1 MSFLVAIDGP
11 AGSGKGTIAQIIAD
25 KLNFIKIDTGAMYR
39 CVALYL
45 LENSIEINNVPK
57 IISKLDEIN
66 IRIDE
71 SKELI
76 YLNNENVTNK
86 IRQPNVSKIVSQ
98 VSSIKEIRLKL
109 IDLQREVA
117 KGKNVVMEGRDIT
130 TEVFPNADV
139 KIYLDAKLEVRAK
152 RRYKELLE
160 KNKDIKYDDVLNN
173 IIIRD
178 KNDKEKEFGA
188 LKIAED
194 AIVVDTTFLEIDD
207 VANKIIN
214 IINLKMKG

>member
-76 YLNNENVTNK
+76 YLNSENVTNK

-117 KGKNVVMEGRDIT
+117 KGKNVVVEGRDIT
-130 TEVFPNADV
+130 TVVFPNADI
-139 KIYLDAKLEVRAK
+139 KIYLDARLDVRAR
-152 RRYKELLE
+152 RRYIEIVE
-160 KNKDIKYDDVLNN
+160 KNKDIKYEDVLNN

-188 LKIAED
+188 LKIAND
-194 AIVVDTTFLEIDD
+194 AMVIDTTYLNIEQ
-207 VANKIIN
+207 VADKIIS
-214 IINLKMKG
+214 IIKMKMKG

>member
-86 IRQPNVSKIVSQ
+86 IRQPNVSKVVSQ

-130 TEVFPNADV
+130 TVVFPNADV

>member
-109 IDLQREVA
+109 IDSQREVA

-130 TEVFPNADV
+130 TVVFPNADV

>member
-1 MSFLVAIDGP
+1 MSFIVAIDGP

-25 KLNFIKIDTGAMYR
+25 KLDFKKIDTGAMYR

-45 LENSIEINNVPK
+45 LENNIEINNIPK
-57 IISKLDEIN
+57 ITSKLDEIN
-66 IRIDE
+66 IIMDE
-71 SKELI
+71 SSKLV
-76 YLNNENVTNK
+76 YLNNEDVTNK

-98 VSSIKEIRLKL
+98 VSSIRTIRLKL
-109 IDLQREVA
+109 IDLQREIA

-130 TEVFPNADV
+130 TVVFPNADV
-139 KIYLDAKLEVRAK
+139 KIYLDAELEVRAK
-152 RRYKELLE
+152 RRYKELSE
-160 KNKDIKYDDVLNN
+160 KDKNVKYEDVLNN

-188 LKIAED
+188 LKIADD
-194 AIVVDTTFLEIDD
+194 AIVVDTTFLDIND

-214 IINLKMKG
+214 IIKLKMKG

>member
-25 KLNFIKIDTGAMYR
+25 KLDFKKIDTGAMYR

-45 LENSIEINNVPK
+45 LENNIEINNIPK
-57 IISKLDEIN
+57 ITSKLDEIN
-66 IRIDE
+66 IRMDE
-71 SKELI
+71 SSKLV
-76 YLNNENVTNK
+76 YLNNEDVTNK

-98 VSSIKEIRLKL
+98 VSSIRTIRLKL
-109 IDLQREVA
+109 IDLQREIA

-130 TEVFPNADV
+130 TVVFPNADV
-139 KIYLDAKLEVRAK
+139 KIYLDAELEVRAK
-152 RRYKELLE
+152 RRYKELSE
-160 KNKDIKYDDVLNN
+160 KDKNIKYEDVLNN

-188 LKIAED
+188 LKIADD
-194 AIVVDTTFLEIDD
+194 AIVVDTTFLDIND

-214 IINLKMKG
+214 IIKLKMKG

>member
-1 MSFLVAIDGP
+1 MSFIVAIDGP

-25 KLNFIKIDTGAMYR
+25 KLDFKKIDTGAMYR

-45 LENSIEINNVPK
+45 LENNIEINNIPK
-57 IISKLDEIN
+57 ITSKLDEIN
-66 IRIDE
+66 IIMDE
-71 SKELI
+71 SSKLV
-76 YLNNENVTNK
+76 YLNNEDVTNK

-98 VSSIKEIRLKL
+98 VSSIRTIRLKL
-109 IDLQREVA
+109 IDLQREIA

-130 TEVFPNADV
+130 TVVFPNADV
-139 KIYLDAKLEVRAK
+139 KIYLDAELEVRAK
-152 RRYKELLE
+152 RRYKELSE
-160 KNKDIKYDDVLNN
+160 KDKNIKYEDVLNN

-188 LKIAED
+188 LKIADD
-194 AIVVDTTFLEIDD
+194 AIVVDTTFLNIND

-214 IINLKMKG
+214 IIKLKMKG

>member
-130 TEVFPNADV
+130 TVVFPNADV
-139 KIYLDAKLEVRAK
+139 KIYLDEILEVRAK